1 MALQN
6 VEIVWTLNFVWCQ
19 PRVLLI
25 GRASNWGLKKR
36 TYSKLIE
43 NQNVNHFHFEL
54 FPSEMKN
61 VCSVSLF
68 EKLTIKGK
76 ISLIWYGAPSVAKS
90 LFHDIKRNVTK
101 FIKCNEI
108 QRNEIQMPWNKIP
121 IPWNPIIE
129 ICPLPWL
136 YKVRWSFRNA
146 FVWFS
151 FLPYPTLCGS

>member
-1 MALQN
+1 M
-6 VEIVWTLNFVWCQ
+6 
-19 PRVLLI
+19 LLGQSCVSPI
-25 GRASNWGLKKR
+25 FWKR
-36 TYSKLIE
+36 KR
-43 NQNVNHFHFEL
+43 H
-54 FPSEMKN
+54 
-61 VCSVSLF
+61 
-68 EKLTIKGK
+68 EK
-76 ISLIWYGAPSVAKS
+76 YGAPSVAKS
-90 LFHDIKRNVTK
+90 LFDDIKRNVTK

-151 FLPYPTLCGS
+151 FLPYPTRCGSWWVIVVPRSLKSGDFYWDYCVLPLSLRCFFIVRFHFNLYCSLVNRFWYFSL